1 MLVKIKVINGIP
13 YIVLPEG
20 IICTNDDLVK
30 EITKKPDFSYSEEVT
45 NKPDFTYFQRIKEDM
60 NLKDVL
66 RELRKRFDDE

>member
-1 MLVKIKVINGIP
+1 MVKIKVIDGIT

-20 IICTNDDLVK
+20 IVCTSDEIIK
-30 EITKKPDFSYSEEVT
+30 ETTKKPDFSYSEET
-45 NKPDFTYFQRIKEDM
+45 IDKPDFTYFQRIKEDM